1 MPTILYLGD
10 SHSVTSFGQNILQK
24 LLTDYPDLEGSIHFY
39 AVSGS
44 CLMDWLQSNVHH
56 YQIKN
61 FVKTPF
67 QLASLSEQA
76 LHFEWSSISQIQPDI
91 LILALG
97 TNDIRTQQS
106 TEAFSLLQIQ
116 LKSLRS
122 VKKVIW
128 IAPPLL
134 QPPDIL
140 PAILQPP
147 DLHPNHQNQNQ
158 NQNNNNNNNNNNNS
172 LTADTIAQK
181 TTTLI
186 TSNSDLILSI
196 QSNSFID
203 LIDNQQ
209 FRANRSDGVHML
221 KEEALN
227 FSNDI
232 YPKIIKKIFH
242 DT

>member
-24 LLTDYPDLEGSIHFY
+24 LLTDYPDLEGKIHFY

-44 CLMDWLQSNVHH
+44 CLLDWLQSNVHH

-61 FVKTPF
+61 FAKTPY
-67 QLASLSEQA
+67 QIASLSEQS
-76 LHFEWSSISQIQPDI
+76 LHFEWNSISQIQPDI

-106 TEAFSLLQIQ
+106 AEVFSLLQIQ
-116 LKSLRS
+116 LKPFHSI
-122 VKKVIW
+122 KKVIW
-128 IAPPLL
+128 LAPPLL
-134 QPPDIL
+134 QLSSLQLSNVQPSALHLEGHCKNKSDIINPPL
-140 PAILQPP
+140 
-147 DLHPNHQNQNQ
+147 
-158 NQNNNNNNNNNNNS
+158 
-172 LTADTIAQK
+172 LTPSSSYVLSTNK
-181 TTTLI
+181 LI

-209 FRANRSDGVHML
+209 FRANQPDGIHML

-232 YPKIIKKIFH
+232 YPKIIKKIFY

>member
-24 LLTDYPDLEGSIHFY
+24 LLTDYPELEGKIHFY

-44 CLMDWLQSNVHH
+44 CLLDWLQSNVHH

-67 QLASLSEQA
+67 QIASLSEQA
-76 LHFEWSSISQIQPDI
+76 LHFEWNSISQIQPDI

-97 TNDIRTQQS
+97 TNDIRNQQS
-106 TEAFSLLQIQ
+106 TEVFSLLQIQ
-116 LKSLRS
+116 LKSLRTIR
-122 VKKVIW
+122 KVIW
-128 IAPPLL
+128 LAPPIL
-134 QPPDIL
+134 QQSDIL
-140 PAILQPP
+140 PAILQSP
-147 DLHPNHQNQNQ
+147 DLHTNHH
-158 NQNNNNNNNNNNNS
+158 NNNHNS
-172 LTADTIAQK
+172 LTADPIAQK
-181 TTTLI
+181 PTKLI
-186 TSNSDLILSI
+186 TSNFDLILSI

-209 FRANRSDGVHML
+209 FRANQPDGIHML

-232 YPKIIKKIFH
+232 YPKIIKKIFY